1 METYEDAHRGGVEIG
16 VGRAQKWSSDGKG
29 NGREVEKEER
39 RSRAG
44 RGDATGKGGT
54 DGHRDGDGRV
64 EVVGEEQA

>member
-16 VGRAQKWSSDGKG
+16 LRRAQKWSSDGKG

-44 RGDATGKGGT
+44 RGDATGKGGR
-54 DGHRDGDGRV
+54 DGHTDGDGDV
-64 EVVGEEQA
+64 EEVGEEQA